1 MVKYIITVIAIFF
14 FFFTGETLIKADP
27 DPVSKKKS
35 EQNGIFGRGK
45 TVI

>member
-1 MVKYIITVIAIFF
+1 MVNYIITVIAIFF
-14 FFFTGETLIKADP
+14 KMKTGVTLIKADP